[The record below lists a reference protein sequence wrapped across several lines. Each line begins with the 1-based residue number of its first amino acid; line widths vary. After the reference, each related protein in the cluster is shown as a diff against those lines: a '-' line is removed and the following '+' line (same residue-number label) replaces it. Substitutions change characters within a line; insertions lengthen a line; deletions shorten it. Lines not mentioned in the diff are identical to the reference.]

1 MDRTCIMCG
10 FSFIAVH
17 KRGRPQLYCTVE
29 CRRLAEYEIGRLNR
43 RLEQLESR
51 RAEIAANGHKW
62 EQKLLIPL
70 DAQIEEATAR
80 LRDLLSAPA
89 DP

>member
-17 KRGRPQLYCTVE
+17 KRGRPQVYCTVE

-62 EQKLLIPL
+62 EQTMLVPL

-80 LRDLLSAPA
+80 LRGLLSAPA

>member
-51 RAEIAANGHKW
+51 RSEIAANGHKW
-62 EQKLLIPL
+62 EQKMLVSL
-70 DAQIEEATAR
+70 DVQIDEATAR
-80 LRDLLSAPA
+80 LRDLLSVPA